1 MVERALTAE
10 EERRLKTLSE
20 ATPNTWLA
28 LDDTESLCVGRGAT
42 IAEAIE
48 EARKNGYE
56 DPVMFRVP
64 PDWTPAILLPCV

>member
-1 MVERALTAE
+1 MTERPLTAAE
-10 EERRLKTLSE
+10 ESRLKMLLE

-28 LDDTESLCVGRGAT
+28 LDDSQSRCVGRGAS

-56 DPVMFRVP
+56 DPIMFRVP